1 MHIYSIYSYI
11 QYNYICIDIH
21 IYRYIGKYTCSI
33 YVQLCVRVCIELLC
47 VSVYCIC
54 ITIICLLEEY
64 RGTYTYIQYGHIGRG
79 RKRSKIVGDGTIT
92 GIDEQPARGIGSA
105 RVIDL
110 ANLPL
115 RTARC

>member
-1 MHIYSIYSYI
+1 
-11 QYNYICIDIH
+11 
-21 IYRYIGKYTCSI
+21 
-33 YVQLCVRVCIELLC
+33 
-47 VSVYCIC
+47 
-54 ITIICLLEEY
+54 
-64 RGTYTYIQYGHIGRG
+64 
-79 RKRSKIVGDGTIT
+79 VGDGTIT

>member
-1 MHIYSIYSYI
+1 M
-11 QYNYICIDIH
+11 
-21 IYRYIGKYTCSI
+21 
-33 YVQLCVRVCIELLC
+33 YVARIERLY
-47 VSVYCIC
+47 VFVHCIC

-64 RGTYTYIQYGHIGRG
+64 RGAYTYIQYEYIGGG
-79 RKRSKIVGDGTIT
+79 RKRSKIVGDGAIT